1 MDPKWYHVCWPRLT
15 AKRVEPVFSI
25 SWASCFFWDVDKILN
40 LWMFSCSSQFSAH
53 ACRLLQPCTLSLS
66 YALAMAWHGPSNVFQ
81 YLNVGWNIR
90 SQDYSFPRTFV
101 PMMELSFSGPFVPW
115 NFRSRYPGPFLL
127 RTIRSFVSRAD
138 RMGTWSVHW
147 YQDFSLLGIFAPGI
161 VSSHFFLTNTVY

>member
-115 NFRSRYPGPFLL
+115 NVRSLELSFLGPFVHFPGPFVPWNFCSRYPGPLL
-127 RTIRSFVSRAD
+127 PRTIRSFVSRA
-138 RMGTWSVHW
+138 VC
-147 YQDFSLLGIFAPGI
+147 
-161 VSSHFFLTNTVY
+161 